1 MPIDL
6 YYLEASAP
14 CRSVMMTAKMVGVEL
29 NLKKTDV
36 MAGDNMKPEYIKM
49 NPQHNIPTIDDD
61 GFYLNESRA
70 ICAYLVN
77 KYGKDDTL
85 YPKDPKVR
93 ALVDQRLYFDMGV
106 FYHRF
111 GLVYYPVMLK
121 GATKIDESAMKDL
134 EGALDFLETFLGQ
147 NKYAACDHLT
157 IADLSLV
164 ASAST
169 FLATNKTIFDKHPK
183 IQSWLETC
191 KAEITDYEDTNNRGA
206 EAFGQWAGAALS
218 KLESA

>member
-6 YYLEASAP
+6 YYMEASAP

-29 NLKKTDV
+29 NLKKTDL

-77 KYGKDDTL
+77 QYGKDDTL

-106 FYHRF
+106 LYQRF
-111 GLVYYPVMLK
+111 GLVYVSFLILIIVFCLNDFSNVWILQLQYPVMFK
-121 GATKIDESAMKDL
+121 GATKIDESAMTDL
-134 EGALDFLETFLGQ
+134 NGALDFLETFLTQ

-157 IADLSLV
+157 IADISLV

-169 FLATNKTIFDKHPK
+169 IAVRNLILNEM
-183 IQSWLETC
+183 L
-191 KAEITDYEDTNNRGA
+191 
-206 EAFGQWAGAALS
+206 
-218 KLESA
+218 